1 MITHEKTAADISSH
15 IRIPVE
21 LRDKIKTRAKTNKR
35 TMNAE
40 IVALL
45 ERGLIDEIAVIYELK
60 ELGGQITGLV
70 SRLEAVKVNRDF
82 THNHSPSTVKPD
94 DFD

>member
-1 MITHEKTAADISSH
+1 MIAPEKPAADISSH

-21 LRDKIKTRAKTNKR
+21 LRDKIKTRAKTNNR

-45 ERGLIDEIAVIYELK
+45 ERGLLDEVAVIYELK
-60 ELGGQITGLV
+60 ELGGKIADLAT
-70 SRLEAVKVNRDF
+70 RLEADF
-82 THNHSPSTVKPD
+82 SDNTAED
-94 DFD
+94 LI